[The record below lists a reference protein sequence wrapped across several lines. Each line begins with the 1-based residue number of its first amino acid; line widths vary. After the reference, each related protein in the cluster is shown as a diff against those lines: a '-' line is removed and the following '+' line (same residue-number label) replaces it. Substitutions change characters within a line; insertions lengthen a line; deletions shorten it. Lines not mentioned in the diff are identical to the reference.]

1 MSLRCWAASSAP
13 PPVPQLPPH
22 WLRWEIL
29 RPLLA
34 ALLYWMELDYLLDFM
49 ARLAANNTTAWMA
62 EHRLDYQRARAACT
76 ELVRQVLARVAATDA
91 DLANLT
97 PADVMFR
104 LHKNDR
110 SQRDPEPYKRRMGA
124 GLKRGGRHAPRAGY
138 FIAIQPGGRSW
149 LGAGTFYPTSEML
162 TAIRQEI
169 HYSSD
174 AFHRLRQAPALLRHF
189 PAGLD
194 TTGPQLTRPP
204 RGYAATDPDVAWL
217 KLKTFGMGKFYA
229 DEEVLATGF
238 VDQLVAD
245 TAAAQPLVD
254 FFNKAL

>member
-1 MSLRCWAASSAP
+1 
-13 PPVPQLPPH
+13 
-22 WLRWEIL
+22 
-29 RPLLA
+29 
-34 ALLYWMELDYLLDFM
+34 MELDYLLDFM

-62 EHRLDYQRARAACT
+62 EHRPDYQRARAACT

-97 PADVMFR
+97 PSDVLFR

-138 FIAIQPGGRSW
+138 FIAIQPEGRSW
-149 LGAGTFYPTSEML
+149 LGAGSFHPTPEVL
-162 TAIRQEI
+162 AAIRQEI
-169 HYSSD
+169 HYHPD
-174 AFHRLRQAPALLRHF
+174 AFHRRRQAPALLLHF

-194 TTGPQLTRPP
+194 ATGPQLTRPP

-217 KLKTFGMGKFYA
+217 KLKTFGIEKFYTDA
-229 DEEVLATGF
+229 QVLAPGF

-245 TAAAQPLVD
+245 IAAARPLVD
-254 FFNKAL
+254 FLNEAL